1 MVRLQ
6 ALQRL
11 VQEDED
17 HRPKTHAHTQTHS
30 HTKKHNPLS
39 PMPHYP
45 LLGVFWVVTPW
56 QCQMSPRQGG
66 QNCSLAGVP
75 STASHQIPSSLNTQ
89 CGTSTPLVFNIQLEH
104 MLMAVMKRTPSI
116 SSCGVL
122 VLKCCCPLSLFKVFL
137 SLT

>member
-17 HRPKTHAHTQTHS
+17 HRPKTHARTQTHS

-45 LLGVFWVVTPW
+45 LLGVFRVVTPW

-104 MLMAVMKRTPSI
+104 MLMAVMKRRPSI
-116 SSCGVL
+116 SSSGVL
-122 VLKCCCPLSLFKVFL
+122 VLKCLC
-137 SLT
+137 